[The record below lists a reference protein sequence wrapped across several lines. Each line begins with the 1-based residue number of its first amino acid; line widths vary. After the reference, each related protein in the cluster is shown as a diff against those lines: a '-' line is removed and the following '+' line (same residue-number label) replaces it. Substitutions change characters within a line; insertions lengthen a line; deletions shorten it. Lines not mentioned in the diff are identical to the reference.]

1 MSKHPLIL
9 SFALALLLLAVLTGL
24 LATQAGSRWL
34 LQRVI
39 DNVPGKASVGAIHG
53 RLLDHLV
60 LGDVNYAD
68 DNQSLSIKKLE
79 LRWQPRALFSRRLK
93 INDLIV
99 ENIALTLHKMEKQ
112 PKQDSTFKGELALP
126 VAVDIDNCLLTN
138 SSINGDG
145 FDHVLHQLHLS
156 ITTVDDKINLNTLTA
171 DADLGHVN
179 ANGFISTTAG
189 LPLKLNLNWLINP
202 QKNQNWQGEA
212 AFNGDLN
219 KLLFSTQ
226 LITPFPV
233 KLNGT
238 IQDVLKKTPK
248 ITLNGEWR
256 NLVWPIA
263 SATPN
268 IQSPIGQIQL
278 NGTTDAYKVTVGS
291 QLVRNG
297 LPKTELNVDGT
308 GNLQAFNLTA
318 LELKSADSTLELTGQ
333 IAWQPLI
340 TFNLSLDGQRVNPAL
355 FVPELPGNLAIST
368 HVKGVIDPK
377 ALQLDAD
384 ITQITGTLRNKPFN
398 ANGKIKVNG
407 EQVQVDKINIASG
420 KNQLAVNG
428 HINPKQGD
436 LRLKLDLP
444 QLASLWPTLAG
455 NIKGDGELTGGWQ
468 QPSLRLAANAN
479 NLKFVA
485 YSADKLVID
494 IDYSA
499 TSNQISQLSVI
510 ASGIRT
516 NNHLINSI
524 KLNGNGTLSQ
534 HTFAAEMDA
543 PQAKLTTGLTGN
555 WQQPIWSGELNKIN
569 INLPNDQ
576 LWSLANKVPIRIERK
591 ANGIDA
597 VINEICLTRQSAA
610 ICSKFN
616 VFANGDFNASL
627 VSKALPTGLLQPFLP
642 PDINL
647 SSVLDGELQFQ
658 RKLNVLNGTYNFATS
673 PALLSVAGKDGT
685 KSFRLNPSKLLG
697 TVKGDEIMADL
708 NLNLTGDDYLRSH
721 LLLNIGKSQHIAG
734 QVTAAIADFS
744 PLQAFVPELSHLN
757 GRLAADLNL
766 QGALTHPAIKGY
778 FDLVDAELDN
788 GQFGLRQLNLHGNV
802 AGKNGDQIQLHG
814 STMPIVLNKPDAGQS
829 VNINAQV
836 SFTANFKQQ
845 PTLIGDFSLNLPA
858 NTAITL
864 RSEGQK
870 KQLALGASSLTGTLR
885 NNRLLATL
893 DLALTGQDYVR
904 GNLQMATTGTKA
916 LSGKLNAT
924 IRDFGV
930 VETFAPDLSDVKG
943 LLTADVTLSGTSQKP
958 TVNGTM
964 HLTGGALT
972 VEQLGANFH
981 DIDMIATTPLL
992 SDNVQIRG
1000 SAASGKGMLKMDG
1013 TIGLQPEAGWPTAI
1027 TLSGKDFE
1035 VAKLPEAEI
1044 AISPALKFGRANNL
1058 SKISG
1063 ELAIPKA
1070 IIKVEDIPENAVNVS
1085 PDEII
1090 LGETKPDE
1098 KSLTTSGLQ
1107 TDITVSLGKAVSFS
1121 GQGLQTKLN
1130 GNLRVID
1137 RASKMTLQG
1146 SINMADA
1153 SYKSYGQNLSVRK
1166 GQFVFNGPVDNPWLT
1181 VEAIRLSKS
1190 KKVTAILS
1198 LSGTLDSPQTRI
1210 SSEPALP
1217 ESEALAYLL
1226 TGSPLNQVSKS
1237 DSNMLASAAIAY
1249 GADQAS
1255 WLAEQLGI
1263 SEFSVQEGNTLK
1275 DTLLVMGK
1283 YLTPDFYLG
1292 AKVGMF
1298 NKQAVL
1304 VLKHKLIDNINV
1316 ETQAGTSQ
1324 RIKLNYEFDG
1334 D

>member
-1 MSKHPLIL
+1 MSKRPLIIL
-9 SFALALLLLAVLTGL
+9 FALVLILPAVMTGL
-24 LATQAGSRWL
+24 LATEAGSRWL

-39 DNVPGKASVGAIHG
+39 DHVPGKASVGAIHG
-53 RLLDHLV
+53 RLLDHLI
-60 LGDVNYAD
+60 LSDVNYAD
-68 DNQSLSIKKLE
+68 DSQTLSLKKLE

-99 ENIALTLHKMEKQ
+99 ENIAITLHKTEKQ
-112 PKQDSTFKGELALP
+112 PKANSTFNGELALP
-126 VAVDIDNCLLTN
+126 AAVDIDNFLLTN
-138 SSINGDG
+138 SNIHGDG

-156 ITTVDDKINLNTLTA
+156 ITTVDNKINLNTLTA
-171 DADLGHVN
+171 DADLGQVN
-179 ANGFISTTAG
+179 ADGFISTTAG
-189 LPLKLNLNWLINP
+189 MPLKLNLQWLISP
-202 QKNQNWQGEA
+202 QKNQNWQGDA
-212 AFNGDLN
+212 ALNGDLN
-219 KLLFSTQ
+219 TLLFSTQ

-233 KLNGT
+233 KLSGT
-238 IQDVLKKTPK
+238 IQDVLKKTPQF
-248 ITLNGEWR
+248 TLNGEWQ

-263 SATPN
+263 NATPN
-268 IQSPIGQIQL
+268 IQSPTGQIQL
-278 NGTTDAYKVTVGS
+278 SGSTEAYQLTVNS
-291 QLVRNG
+291 QVVRDG
-297 LPKTELNVDGT
+297 LPKTELNVGGS
-308 GNLQAFNLTA
+308 GNLQAFNLA
-318 LELKSADSTLELTGQ
+318 GLELKSADSVLKLAGQ
-333 IAWQPLI
+333 IAWQPLT
-340 TFNLSLDGQRVNPAL
+340 TFNLSLNGQRVNPAL
-355 FVPELPGNLAIST
+355 FVPELPGNLVISSR
-368 HVKGVIDPK
+368 VKGVIDPK

-420 KNQLAVNG
+420 NNHLAVNG

-444 QLASLWPTLAG
+444 QLAGLWPTLAG
-455 NIKGDGELTGGWQ
+455 SIKGDGELTGGWQ
-468 QPSLRLAANAN
+468 QPSLRLNAKAN
-479 NLKFVA
+479 NLKFA
-485 YSADKLVID
+485 EHSADKLVID
-494 IDYSA
+494 IDYA
-499 TSNQISQLSVI
+499 AAANKISQLSVI

-516 NNHLINSI
+516 NNHLINTL
-524 KLNGNGTLSQ
+524 KLNGDGTLSQ
-534 HTFAAEMDA
+534 HTFTAEVDA
-543 PQAKLTTGLTGN
+543 PQAKLTTALSGH
-555 WQQPIWSGELNKIN
+555 WQQPLWSGELSKIN
-569 INLPNDQ
+569 INLPDDQ
-576 LWSLANKVPIRIERK
+576 LWSLANKVAIRIERK
-591 ANGIDA
+591 PNGIDA
-597 VINEICLTRQSAA
+597 VVNEICLTRQSAA
-610 ICSKFN
+610 ICSKAN
-616 VFANGDFNASL
+616 LFANGDFNASL
-627 VSKALPTGLLQPFLP
+627 VTKALPAGLLQPLLP

-647 SSVLDGELQFQ
+647 SLLLDGDLQFQ
-658 RKLNVLNGTYNFATS
+658 RKHNVLNGTYNFATS
-673 PALLSVAGKDGT
+673 PALLSVSRKDGT
-685 KSFRLNPSKLLG
+685 KIFRLNPSKLLG

-708 NLNLTGDDYLRSH
+708 NLNLTGDDHLRSH

-744 PLQAFVPELSHLN
+744 PVQVLVPELSHIK
-757 GRLAADLNL
+757 GRLAADLSL
-766 QGALTHPAIKGY
+766 QGAITHPDIKGY

-788 GQFGLRQLNLHGNV
+788 GQLGLRQLNLHGKV
-802 AGKNGDQIQLHG
+802 AGKNGDQIQLRG
-814 STMPIVLNKPDAGQS
+814 STVPIVLNKPDAKQS
-829 VNINAQV
+829 VDISTQV
-836 SFTANFKQQ
+836 SFTANLKQQ
-845 PTLIGDFSLNLPA
+845 PALSGDFNLNLPA

-864 RSEGQK
+864 TSEGQK
-870 KQLALGASSLTGTLR
+870 KQLALGASSLTGTLS

-904 GNLQMATTGTKA
+904 GNLQMATTGTQA

-924 IRDFGV
+924 IRDFGI
-930 VETFAPDLSDVKG
+930 VETFVPNLSDVKG
-943 LLTADVTLSGTSQKP
+943 LLTADVNLSGTSHKP
-958 TVNGTM
+958 TVNGTV
-964 HLTGGALT
+964 HLAGGAVT
-972 VEQLGANFH
+972 VQQLGTKFH
-981 DIDMIATTPLL
+981 DIDVVATAPLL
-992 SDNVQIRG
+992 SNNLQLRG
-1000 SAASGKGMLKMDG
+1000 SAASGKGTLKLDG
-1013 TIGLQPEAGWPTAI
+1013 TVGLQPEAGWPAAI

-1035 VAKLPEAEI
+1035 VTKLPEAEI
-1044 AISPALKFGRANNL
+1044 EISPNLKLTSANNL

-1063 ELAIPKA
+1063 ELGIPKA
-1070 IIKVEDIPENAVNVS
+1070 LLKVEDIPENAVKVS

-1098 KSLTTSGLQ
+1098 KTVTASGLQ
-1107 TDITVSLGKAVSFS
+1107 TDVTVSLGKAVSFS

-1137 RASKMTLQG
+1137 RTNKMTLQG
-1146 SINMADA
+1146 SINMVDA

-1166 GQFVFNGPVDNPWLT
+1166 GQFVFNGPVDNPWLN

-1226 TGSPLNQVSKS
+1226 TGGPLNQVSKS